1 MGVNATYEFLCKV
14 PLFANLP
21 EKDLLHICESTLD
34 VFLEPEEVLF
44 KEGDIGEHAY
54 VVEEGEMEVLKTST
68 GADVLLAI
76 LGEGEVI
83 GEMALVEDA
92 PRNAT
97 LRSRSKSKV
106 LQIPKSEMDFVLDTS
121 PAAARAMFSNVL
133 QRWRTTESALRQNE
147 KMAQLGTLSAG
158 VAHELNNPAAAV
170 RRGAEQLAESIASFS
185 EAQGAVAKVDFSPEQ
200 QSSLEQLMAIAS
212 DNATGVIGI
221 SSLDRS
227 DLEYEFENLLEES
240 GVEDGWQLAPAL
252 VDMGISAEVLR
263 GAITQFE
270 ANQIGPVIQAM
281 RARHEV
287 QSLLHEIAEGSS
299 RVSEIV
305 KALKS
310 YSYLD
315 QAPVQEVDVHDGLND
330 TLVILRSKLRGIE
343 VITDFASDLPLIQGY
358 GSELNQV
365 WTNLIDNAA
374 DALDGDGQVKI
385 KTLPL
390 DGAIQVRITDN
401 GSGIPAEIQ
410 TRIFDA
416 FFTTK
421 PPGKGTGLGLDIS
434 HNIIVVKHR
443 GKLELESR
451 PGETTF
457 SITLPLNFEE
467 V

>member
-1 MGVNATYEFLCKV
+1 MSFNATYDFLCKV
-14 PLFANLP
+14 PLFENLP
-21 EKDLLHICESTLD
+21 EADLLQICESTKD
-34 VFLEPEEVLF
+34 VYLEPEEILF
-44 KEGDIGEHAY
+44 REGDKGEHAY
-54 VVEEGEMEVLKTST
+54 VVQEGEMEVLKAST
-68 GADVLLAI
+68 GADVLLAV
-76 LGEGEVI
+76 LGKGEVI

-97 LRSRSKSKV
+97 LRARSKTKL
-106 LQIPKSEMDFVLDTS
+106 LQIPKSEMDFILETS
-121 PAAARAMFSNVL
+121 SAAARALFYNLLKRSRAN
-133 QRWRTTESALRQNE
+133 ESALRQNE

-170 RRGAEQLAESIASFS
+170 QRGAEQLSDSIATFAA
-185 EAQGAVAKVDFSPEQ
+185 AQQTVARVEFNSDQ
-200 QSSLEQLMAIAS
+200 QTALETLMITAS
-212 DNATGVIGI
+212 DNAAGALGL

-227 DLEYEFENLLEES
+227 DLEYEFETLLEEN
-240 GVEDGWQLAPAL
+240 GVEDGWELAPAL
-252 VDMGISAEVLR
+252 VDMGISIDDLRSATDQFGAEK
-263 GAITQFE
+263 
-270 ANQIGPVIQAM
+270 IGPVVQAM

-287 QSLLHEIAEGSS
+287 QSLVHEISEGSS

-305 KALKS
+305 KALKG

-315 QAPVQEVDVHDGLND
+315 QAPIQEVDVHDGLND

-343 VITDFASDLPLIQGY
+343 IITDFADDLPSIQGF

-374 DALDGDGQVKI
+374 DALDGEGQVKI
-385 KTLPL
+385 STREV
-390 DGAIQVRITDN
+390 DGGIQIDINDN
-401 GSGIPAEIQ
+401 GSGIPVEIQ
-410 TRIFDA
+410 SRIFDA

-443 GKLELESR
+443 GKLELNSQ
-451 PGETTF
+451 PGDTTF
-457 SITLPLNFEE
+457 SVTLPLNFEE